1 MAKKAPTITWSTIH
15 IFGYGETQLIGNGF
29 NKKVPTLSV
38 WPTVLPVVDNVYSTK
53 PEDNNATP
61 EYHAVNI
68 FYNMFADFQ
77 PQSGNAFRTQYADL
91 DATLIEALVAE
102 IDAYVAPE
110 APVTE

>member
-1 MAKKAPTITWSTIH
+1 MSKQATTITWSTIH

-29 NKKVPTLSV
+29 NKKVPTSAL
-38 WPTVLPVVDNVYSTK
+38 TTAQPVVDNVYSTK